1 MIWLSCKNVEL
12 RRLNKNTKIWLN
24 YLVGGALSVLLLW
37 AIYGQVLKQ
46 TADIDINTLKQTG
59 DDIYL
64 YMCIALMFVNVLLET
79 GKWYLLTNFV
89 EPVGYF
95 RVLSSYLAGM
105 AFSIVTP
112 NRIGDY
118 PARIFYLGRSNTFRY
133 VNVSILGVMSQLSAI
148 FIFGLAGLI
157 YYNIVFPA
165 PVAKVALGLCIA
177 ANICIAVIYWRF
189 ENWFPGWGDI
199 KWLRRFVI
207 YGRLLNRVTTKRQV
221 LVLALSILRFGVFTA
236 QYLFLLRWMNVD
248 IPLAEGFIV
257 SALFFWTMAVVPSIA
272 LTELGVRGNVSLYL
286 FHNFSANSV
295 GILSATT
302 GIWLLNLILP
312 SALGSILIMRMRL
325 LR

>member
-1 MIWLSCKNVEL
+1 M
-12 RRLNKNTKIWLN
+12 NKTTKIWLN
-24 YLVGGALSVLLLW
+24 YLAGGLVSLILLW
-37 AIYGQVLKQ
+37 AIYNQVIKQ
-46 TADIDINTLKQTG
+46 VGSLDSAIWQQTG
-59 DDIYL
+59 EDPYL
-64 YMCIALMFVNVLLET
+64 YLCIALMFVNVLLES
-79 GKWYLLTNFV
+79 GKWYLLTNSV

-95 RVLSSYLAGM
+95 RALASYLAGM

-118 PARIFYLGRSNTFRY
+118 PARIFYLGRTNTFRY

-148 FIFGLAGLI
+148 FLFGLAGLI
-157 YYNIVFPA
+157 YYNIFFPA
-165 PVAKVALGLCIA
+165 MVAQVALGLCLA

-189 ENWFPGWGDI
+189 ENWFPSLDDI
-199 KWLRRFVI
+199 KWLRRFII
-207 YGRLLNRVTTKRQV
+207 YGRLLNRVTTKRQI
-221 LVLALSILRFGVFTA
+221 LVLALSLLRFGVFTA

-257 SALFFWTMAVVPSIA
+257 SALFFWTLAVVPSIA

-302 GIWLLNLILP
+302 GLWLLNLILP
-312 SALGSILIMRMRL
+312 SVLGSLLIMRTRL